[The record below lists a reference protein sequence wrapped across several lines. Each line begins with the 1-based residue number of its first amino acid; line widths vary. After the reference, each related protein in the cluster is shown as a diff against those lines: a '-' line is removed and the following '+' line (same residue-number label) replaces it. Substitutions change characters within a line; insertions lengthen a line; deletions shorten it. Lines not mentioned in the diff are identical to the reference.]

1 MIESEQDPPQVA
13 VLGSLLNVVLTDV
26 CERLKLAQSLVCS
39 QQDLKDLVRAR
50 QPEATLPDDSP
61 FQNGWRREVILPH
74 LERVLDGGL
83 MVRVTNTRLA
93 APLEYI
99 EPIMDDEEEEAGDE

>member
-1 MIESEQDPPQVA
+1 
-13 VLGSLLNVVLTDV
+13 VVLTDV

-50 QPEATLPDDSP
+50 QPDATLSEDSP
-61 FQNGWRREVILPH
+61 FLTGWRREHILPH

-83 MVRVTNTRLA
+83 MVRVNDTRLS

-99 EPIMDDEEEEAGDE
+99 EPIIDTDDDEGEV